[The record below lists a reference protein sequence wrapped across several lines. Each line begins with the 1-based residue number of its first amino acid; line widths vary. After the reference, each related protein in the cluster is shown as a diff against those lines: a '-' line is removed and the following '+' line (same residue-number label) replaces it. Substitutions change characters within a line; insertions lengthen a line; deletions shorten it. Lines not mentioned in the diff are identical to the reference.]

1 MIPSVFDSR
10 PLVIAALHLPDPV
23 ADRRRE
29 MTWLEGYVLENARVF
44 AKAGIPAVKLQDQ
57 TREPGPA
64 PLETVATMA
73 ALARLIRHECPTLT
87 LGIIVQAHDARAPI
101 AIAHAAGASF
111 IRLKVFVGWAMTAE
125 GPRTALANEARQMR
139 ATVGAEHVA
148 ILADVFDRTSVP
160 MVNLA
165 PERAALWAEQMGA
178 NGLVL
183 TGADFADS
191 LARVHAARAAGVRRP
206 ILIGGGIDAGNVRA
220 ALGVADGVVVST
232 ALMRRG
238 AGRDETKRWDP
249 ALCRQFMD
257 AARV

>member
-1 MIPSVFDSR
+1 MSASVFDTR
-10 PLVIAALHLPDPV
+10 PLVIAALHLPDPI
-23 ADRRRE
+23 AGGRRG
-29 MTWLEGYVLENARVF
+29 MAWLEDYVLENARVF
-44 AKAGIPAVKLQDQ
+44 AEAGIPAVKLQDQ

-64 PLETVATMA
+64 SIETIATMA
-73 ALARLIRHECPTLT
+73 SLARLIRREFPALT

-101 AIAHAAGASF
+101 AIAHAVGASF
-111 IRLKVFVGWAMTAE
+111 VRLKVYVGAAMTAE
-125 GPRTALANEARQMR
+125 GPRTALATEARQMR
-139 ATVGAEHVA
+139 ASVAAENVA
-148 ILADVFDRTSVP
+148 ILADVFDRTSMP
-160 MVNLA
+160 MVNMP

-206 ILIGGGIDAGNVRA
+206 ILIGGGIDAGNVRG

-238 AGRDETKRWDP
+238 AGRDEIRRWDP
-249 ALCRQFMD
+249 ALCRQLMD